1 MKKIWDENEERMEV
15 LQQLKQDEI
24 EKVIEEFS
32 GKKYERKQEVK
43 SEFDYLIKKLE
54 SAKVK
59 NLEKIKKF

>member
-1 MKKIWDENEERMEV
+1 
-15 LQQLKQDEI
+15 
-24 EKVIEEFS
+24 VIEEFS